1 MVTGLTGA
9 SVSQGEGGASGKARG
24 REVGGVRLGG
34 AGRDVVGICRKGSLL
49 RVWLIMKEVLSS
61 GGHCITRMVASPKD
75 LTL

>member
-1 MVTGLTGA
+1 MYPKEREELP
-9 SVSQGEGGASGKARG
+9 GKPRG

-34 AGRDVVGICRKGSLL
+34 AGGDMVGVCRKGSLL